1 MEENGV
7 DGDGNNL
14 AKEFFH
20 KSVQADSLVEAI
32 HNGKFTELLDALAI
46 HFNGGVFKITDDEK
60 SAIHKT
66 DLRLLENFLLGTLD
80 GKQQLIWEEY
90 SFKYIPIELI
100 SNFYEEFL
108 PIDEKTKKKIDTS
121 AIYTPNYL
129 VKLLVNESLPMSGGY
144 KRIIDISCGSG
155 ITTIAS
161 RLYFRSGY

>member
-1 MEENGV
+1 MNLNTVLVDRILVICILIKYLEENGV

-100 SNFYEEFL
+100 SNFYEEFFL
-108 PIDEKTKKKIDTS
+108 SST
-121 AIYTPNYL
+121 
-129 VKLLVNESLPMSGGY
+129 GGCRICRSR
-144 KRIIDISCGSG
+144 KRP
-155 ITTIAS
+155 
-161 RLYFRSGY
+161 R